1 MFAENRDCFV
11 EPSIA
16 AEEGIMTKKEKIEEV
31 NEPSHDS
38 NLPRRAFIS
47 GLATLGA
54 SAVLPGMAH
63 SAQDQGTSASKPAY
77 RLIDTHHH
85 FVSPGYKAAMVA
97 AGTPKW
103 MDWTPGQSIEDM
115 DKAGVGTAITSYSE
129 PIVWYGN
136 EEFAR
141 KLSRECNEFC
151 ARMVTDYPGRFGMFT
166 TLPLPFVDSA
176 LKEIQYGLDTLN
188 AEGVNM
194 MTNYQG
200 KYLGDPAFAP
210 VMDELNRRKAII
222 YIHPAQPVAAK
233 ELLPEFGGGIELSTE
248 TTRCI
253 ASVLFTGTASR
264 CPDIR
269 FLWSHAGGTMP
280 YLYNRF
286 AGTARRKDV
295 APRLPNGLMYEVK
308 KFYYDTAQVYNPYT
322 LTGFSKMIPVSQM
335 LFGTDFPVVSASVTI
350 QGIRDSGVFSAS
362 ELQAIGRD
370 NALGLF
376 PRLKTFAAAA

>member
-1 MFAENRDCFV
+1 VKDEC
-11 EPSIA
+11 
-16 AEEGIMTKKEKIEEV
+16 GIDERASAPIRSDV
-31 NEPSHDS
+31 
-38 NLPRRAFIS
+38 PRREFLAGLAALGAAATIS
-47 GLATLGA
+47 GTAPSSPAQGA
-54 SAVLPGMAH
+54 ADGA
-63 SAQDQGTSASKPAY
+63 

-97 AGTPKW
+97 NGTPKW
-103 MDWTPGQSIEDM
+103 MDWTPGQSLEDM
-115 DKAGVGTAITSYSE
+115 DKFGVATAIVSYSE
-129 PIVWYGN
+129 PIVWYGD
-136 EEFAR
+136 EKAAQ

-151 ARMVTDYPGRFGMFT
+151 ARMMADYPGRFGMFT

-176 LKEIQYGLDTLN
+176 LREIEFGLDTLK
-188 AEGVNM
+188 ADGVNM

-222 YIHPAQPVAAK
+222 YTHPAQPVAAK

-253 ASVLFTGTASR
+253 ASVVFTGTASR

-269 FLWSHAGGTMP
+269 FLWAHAGGTMP

-295 APRLPNGLMYEVK
+295 AARLPKGLMYELQ
-308 KFYYDTAQVYNPYT
+308 KFYYDSAQVYNPYT
-322 LTGFSKMIPVSQM
+322 LTGFSKMIPTSQF
-335 LFGTDFPVVSASVTI
+335 LFGTDFPVASVGITM
-350 QGIRDSGVFSAS
+350 QGIRDSEVFSAT
-362 ELQAIGRD
+362 ELQSIGRD
-370 NALGLF
+370 NAVRLF
-376 PRLKTFAAAA
+376 PRFGGPAGKA